1 MTELATLETEGQ
13 GDVVIARVSGE
24 LDISNAESTGD
35 AIASS
40 VTAEA
45 RGLVVDFS
53 SLDFLDS
60 SGISMLFRLARELD
74 EHRQILRVVAPGGAA
89 VARVL
94 EIVDF
99 QRAAPIDATVEEAVA
114 GVQSGKSGD

>member
-74 EHRQILRVVAPGGAA
+74 EHRQTLRVVAPGGAA